1 MLQQSSEQIVP
12 SGAKAAAGT
21 VNESKDIRQ
30 IGSSDTIC
38 LYGKGAAGALASGSF
53 DHGLS
58 THGVSRCSAQFVS
71 DTGHVL
77 QSGQSELRRVR
88 DFTVDQKGECFAEA
102 PGSAAVSCL
111 GFRFFV
117 FVRKAG
123 SLRTGARGSGAQLER
138 MATPTSGED
147 CASP

>member
-1 MLQQSSEQIVP
+1 MLQQSSEQIVL
-12 SGAKAAAGT
+12 SGAKVGAGI

-53 DHGLS
+53 NHGTS
-58 THGVSRCSAQFVS
+58 THGVSRCNAQFRS
-71 DTGHVL
+71 DNGHVL

-88 DFTVDQKGECFAEA
+88 DFTVDQKGGCFVEA

-111 GFRFFV
+111 GFRFFA
-117 FVRKAG
+117 FVRKAV
-123 SLRTGARGSGAQLER
+123 RHKPQWVH
-138 MATPTSGED
+138 
-147 CASP
+147 